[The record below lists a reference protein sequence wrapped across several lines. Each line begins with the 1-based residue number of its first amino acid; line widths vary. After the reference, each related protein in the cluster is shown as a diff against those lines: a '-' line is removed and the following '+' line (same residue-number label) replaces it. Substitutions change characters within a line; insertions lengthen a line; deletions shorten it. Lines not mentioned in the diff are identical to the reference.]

1 MDPLSDLLSLL
12 KPSATISSGFDAGG
26 AWCVRFG
33 DQATQIKCYV
43 ILRGACWLAID
54 GEEAPL
60 ELRED
65 EAFVLPR
72 GVDFRMGSD
81 LAMEPVEAR
90 TLFSPARDG
99 GRVVLGSGGE
109 FALVGARFA
118 VAGGPSGLLR
128 DLLPPILHLRK
139 ESEKAALRW
148 SVERMMQEL
157 REALPGARLMA
168 QDLAHMML
176 LQSLRAYL
184 DSSASAD
191 RGWLA
196 ALADR
201 QLRLAIQAIHAD
213 PKKRWTLKDLGVEAG
228 MSRTVFAER
237 FRAVMGET
245 PMQYLARW
253 RMLLACD
260 RIERADDRL
269 STIAI
274 DLGYESETAFSMA
287 FKRVMGCS
295 PRQYGR
301 ATEANSNLNGHV
313 LASSGVLLGP
323 T

>member
-26 AWCVRFG
+26 SWCVRFG
-33 DQATQIKCYV
+33 NQGGQIKCYA
-43 ILRGACWLAID
+43 ILRGACWLA
-54 GEEAPL
+54 L
-60 ELRED
+60 EGDETPIRLREG

-72 GVDFRMGSD
+72 GLPFRMGSD
-81 LAMEPVEAR
+81 LSAAPVEAGA
-90 TLFSPARDG
+90 LFPPARAG

-109 FALVGARFA
+109 FALAGARFA

-176 LQSLRAYL
+176 LQALRAYL
-184 DSSASAD
+184 DQSASAD

-201 QLRLAIQAIHAD
+201 QLRSAIQAIHAD
-213 PKKRWTLKDLGVEAG
+213 PARRWTLKDLGAAAG

-260 RIERADDRL
+260 RLEHADDRL
-269 STIAI
+269 SAIAI
-274 DLGYESETAFSMA
+274 DLGYESESAFSMA

-301 ATEANSNLNGHV
+301 AVEADGLLNTEIFEG
-313 LASSGVLLGP
+313 AS
-323 T
+323 